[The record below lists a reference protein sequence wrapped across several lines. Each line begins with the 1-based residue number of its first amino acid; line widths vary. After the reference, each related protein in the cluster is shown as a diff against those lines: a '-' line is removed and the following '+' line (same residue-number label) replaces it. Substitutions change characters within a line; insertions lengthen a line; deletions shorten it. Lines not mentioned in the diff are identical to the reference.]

1 MRIGIIG
8 AMDEEIE
15 LFQEGMGH
23 LQQQEMASIRFYEG
37 EMNGKAVVLC
47 KSGIGKVNAAVTTQ
61 ILIDKFDVEQI
72 IFTGVAGALHP
83 DLDIGDIVISTA
95 AQQHDVDVTPL
106 GYEKAIIP
114 DQERS
119 IFLANEELITL
130 AKKASQ
136 EVNEGKVVTGLILS
150 GDQFIADRVQVQSL
164 HEELHGLCTEMEGAA
179 VAQVCDMNQVPF
191 VIIRSMSD
199 KADGSAHVNFVQFTK
214 LASKRSYQIVD
225 KMLHMIE
232 VQD

>member
-15 LFQEGMGH
+15 LFQKGMSH
-23 LQQQEMASIRFYEG
+23 LQQHEKASIRFYEG
-37 EMNGKAVVLC
+37 EMNGKSVVLC

-61 ILIDKFDVEQI
+61 ILVDNFDVDQI

-83 DLDIGDIVISTA
+83 DLNIGDIVISTA

-119 IFLANEELITL
+119 IFEADQELILL
-130 AKKASQ
+130 AQKASR
-136 EVNEGKVVTGLILS
+136 EVNEGNVVIGLILS
-150 GDQFIADRVQVQSL
+150 GDQFIADREQVQAL
-164 HEELHGLCTEMEGAA
+164 YEQLHGLCTEMEGAA
-179 VAQVCDMNQVPF
+179 VAQVCDMNRIPF

-199 KADGSAHVNFVQFTK
+199 KADGSAHVNFVQFTN

-225 KMLHMIE
+225 KMLHMME
-232 VQD
+232 V